1 MLDTIFTNGNQRKQ
15 AQDDL
20 RSVIEQA
27 REERAGL
34 AAMLEQV
41 NGAAPALARTSRTL
55 DDLRIKADEVTR
67 RCEKVGKVLGTYE
80 QCTDSFE
87 QLEARMTSLLEQ
99 LADARRTADAWAA
112 PDGDLRQMRQ
122 AADDM
127 SARSREVRATLDEL
141 QREGDTLEVLRDRMR
156 QATAEMGQWVGGAVS
171 LKDELQEL
179 RRAEGELRQEM
190 QAIRK
195 GAGDARDDSEA
206 ARSAVADVQSKL
218 ESLGQLKELSR
229 STEQR
234 LSALNALAEHVA
246 HKSKALEAQ
255 KVAVERAVVEAARL
269 NEMVWNMDTQIAKLA
284 AGGEQMQR
292 TEQTV
297 ARMEQLA
304 SETAEQLGAA
314 TAARDDFLRESQRL
328 AGETRSMADAMKA
341 SLDRLQ
347 VDKKEVDAF
356 EERLKALAKAV
367 GETES
372 RVQGVLARD
381 VDLAGMQHQ
390 VDGLGR
396 SFAALAADAEELARK
411 QIQFDAL
418 SSQLAQIDALGK
430 RTAVQYDTLLKCQAD
445 LDNVRVEITEFHRA
459 HAEAAQL
466 RDKLAVDRAALD
478 AFGERTTEM
487 LGRTPELQALLD
499 EVLGKMA
506 LVERGR
512 ESTDRLGQLTTDLDA
527 QIGRVG
533 ARLQFIEK
541 VESRVDSLHEVASD
555 VEKKLAA
562 QLARRA
568 EMESVQSL
576 CDTLAAQVTE
586 TQQKLDGVAA
596 LQGRVLPLASH
607 VAELQQTIER
617 AQQMVESV
625 RIDEA
630 LVHEHQARLAGFVE
644 QGKALAAETTERLNQ
659 VRSVSADLARASSLK
674 EELLAEVARMQATQR
689 DAAAQSDAAD
699 ERIGRAENLTRQIEQ
714 RVAQLLHSGESIAA
728 FEGRLGEL
736 DRSAAAVER
745 KIQSLADHDTMVQAV
760 KAEVD
765 NIRQIS
771 GRSRADLQYVTEH
784 RGEVVELRAKVEDL
798 VGRLVETD
806 GKIVQI
812 EARRKV
818 VEEVQSRAENITHML
833 DDIHVNLEM
842 LSGQRAV
849 IDEVGEKLARLDFTV
864 QEAQNT
870 LRALQRER
878 EVAERIEQGIK
889 ALRARSSTAQTN

>member
-1 MLDTIFTNGNQRKQ
+1 MLDTIFTNGGQRKQ

-20 RSVIEQA
+20 RTMLEQA
-27 REERAGL
+27 REERMGL
-34 AAMLEQV
+34 AAMLEQI
-41 NGAAPALARTSRTL
+41 NGAAPALARASRTL
-55 DDLRIKADEVTR
+55 DDLRMKTDEVTR
-67 RCEKVGKVLGTYE
+67 RCDKLSKVVETHAE
-80 QCTDSFE
+80 CTDSFE
-87 QLEARMTSLLEQ
+87 QLEVRMNTLLAQVGE
-99 LADARRTADAWAA
+99 ARRTADAWAA
-112 PDGDLRQMRQ
+112 PEGELRQMRQ

-127 SARSREVRATLDEL
+127 GSRSREVRTTLNDL
-141 QREGDTLEVLRDRMR
+141 QNEGDKLEALRERMR
-156 QATAEMGQWVGGAVS
+156 QATAEMGNWVGGAVT
-171 LKDELQEL
+171 LKDELQDL
-179 RRAEGELRQEM
+179 RRAETELRLEM
-190 QAIRK
+190 QGICK
-195 GAGDARDDSEA
+195 NAGDARGDCEA
-206 ARSAVADVQSKL
+206 VREAVTDVQAKL
-218 ESLGQLKELSR
+218 ESLGQLKELSK

-234 LSALNALAEHVA
+234 LTALNALAEHVA

-255 KVAVERAVVEAARL
+255 KIAVERAVVEAARL
-269 NEMVWNMDTQIAKLA
+269 NEMVWNMDTQIAKLT
-284 AGGEQMQR
+284 AGGEQIHR
-292 TEQTV
+292 TEEVV
-297 ARMEQLA
+297 ARTEQLA
-304 SETAEQLGAA
+304 SEAADRLAAA
-314 TAARDDFLRESQRL
+314 TAARDDFLRESRRL
-328 AGETRSMADAMKA
+328 EEEARSMADAMRT
-341 SLDRLQ
+341 SLERIS

-381 VDLAGMQHQ
+381 EELVATQRQ
-390 VDGLGR
+390 VDGLAR
-396 SFAALAADAEELARK
+396 SFTALAADADELARK

-418 SSQLAQIDALGK
+418 SGQLVQLDALGK
-430 RTAVQYDTLLKCQAD
+430 RTAAQHETLLQSQAD
-445 LDNVRVEITEFHRA
+445 LDNIRVEIAEFHRA

-466 RDKLAVDRAALD
+466 RDKLALDRTALD

-506 LVERGR
+506 LVEKGCD
-512 ESTDRLGQLTTDLDA
+512 STAKLGDLTNDLDA
-527 QIGRVG
+527 QIGRVT

-541 VESRVDSLHEVASD
+541 VELRVNSLHEVASD
-555 VEKKLAA
+555 VENKLAA

-568 EMESVQSL
+568 EMESAQSL
-576 CDTLAAQVTE
+576 CDTLSAQVTE
-586 TQQKLDGVAA
+586 TQQKLEGVAA
-596 LQGRVLPLASH
+596 MQVRVLPLASH
-607 VAELQQTIER
+607 VAELQQTLER
-617 AQQMVESV
+617 TQQMVEAI

-630 LVHEHQARLAGFVE
+630 LVHEQQARLAGFVE
-644 QGKALAAETTERLNQ
+644 QGKTLAAETTERLNQ
-659 VRSVSADLARASSLK
+659 VRGVSADLARATALK
-674 EELLAEVARMQATQR
+674 EELLAEVARMQATQLDAVSQT
-689 DAAAQSDAAD
+689 DAAE
-699 ERIGRAENLTRQIEQ
+699 ERIQRADALARQLEQ
-714 RVAQLLHSGESIAA
+714 RIAQLMHSGDNIAT

-736 DRSAAAVER
+736 DRSAEAVER

-784 RGEVVELRAKVEDL
+784 RGEVVELRSKVEDL
-798 VGRLVETD
+798 IGRLVDTD

-812 EARRKV
+812 ESRRKV

-849 IDEVGEKLARLDFTV
+849 IDDVGEKLARLDFTV

-878 EVAERIEQGIK
+878 EMAERIEQGMK
-889 ALRARSSTAQTN
+889 ALRARSGTTPPK